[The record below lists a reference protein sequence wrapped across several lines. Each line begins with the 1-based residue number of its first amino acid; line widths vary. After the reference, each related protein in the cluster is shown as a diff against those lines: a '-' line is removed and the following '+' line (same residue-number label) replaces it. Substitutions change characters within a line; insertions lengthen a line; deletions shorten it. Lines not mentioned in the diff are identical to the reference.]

1 MKKILAL
8 VLSAALVFA
17 MAACAGGSNSPENQ
31 GNTDN
36 TETQTTENTDSGNP
50 ELTIIGINTDPAMK
64 AESKFIDL
72 VAESSAGTVTVRSLT
87 GTAELSDRAKLKMVL
102 SGECDIAV
110 GLSDAFAETV
120 SDLYLFDMFGFFESK
135 DQVKA
140 FLKGETV
147 ETFKAAFEEEGL
159 KFLGIWDSGFSQIIM
174 AEEYLR
180 VPEDLEGIR
189 MGSEMSG
196 DILDVWKKLGADPLH
211 AERNDVL
218 YELESWVVD
227 GYEGS
232 LESMMAAQA
241 NTVSTYLVR
250 TSHSYTP
257 YVAVMNLDKFN
268 SLTDLQK
275 SAVLSAM
282 EEAQNASFAESDAY
296 EQYTLKEFEKADME
310 IVELTDEEKAAFM
323 KAFESAGSEKTIRDL
338 MAHPE
343 IIDGIREELT
353 GSGESQ
359 VDDAQ

>member
-8 VLSAALVFA
+8 VLSVALVFA
-17 MAACAGGSNSPENQ
+17 MAGCIGGNTSPEGQN
-31 GNTDN
+31 NTGD
-36 TETQTTENTDSGNP
+36 TESQTTENTGSGNP
-50 ELTIIGINTDPAMK
+50 ELTIIGINTEPAMK

-72 VAESSAGTVTVRSLT
+72 VAESSAGTITVKSLT
-87 GTAELSDRAKLKMVL
+87 GTAELSDRAKLQMVL

-140 FLKGETV
+140 FLKGETAQI
-147 ETFKAAFEEEGL
+147 FKAAFEEDGL
-159 KFLGIWDSGFSQIIM
+159 KFLGILDSGFSQMIM
-174 AEEYLR
+174 SESCLR

-189 MGSEMSG
+189 LGSEMNG
-196 DILDVWKKLGADPLH
+196 DILDVWRNLGADPLH
-211 AERNDVL
+211 AERNDIF

-232 LESMMAAQA
+232 LESMMTAQA
-241 NTVSTYLVR
+241 NTVSTYLIR

-257 YVAVMNLDKFN
+257 YVAIMNLDKFN

-296 EQYTLKEFEKADME
+296 EQYTLKEFEKAGME
-310 IVELTDEEKAAFM
+310 IVELTDEEKAAF
-323 KAFESAGSEKTIRDL
+323 KGAFDRAGSEKTIRDL

-343 IIDGIREELT
+343 IIDGIRAELT